1 MKTLRF
7 GSAAWRAA
15 IARRGRTGARGRA
28 VERTVRGVV
37 DAVRREGD
45 RALVRFTARFDGVR
59 VRPGGLLVPAKDLRA
74 LARRADPE
82 VVAALRRLASRIEAF
97 HRGQK
102 GRGFVR
108 RLADGS
114 TLAERVEA
122 IGSAGLYVPGGAGA
136 YPSSVLMNAIPA
148 QVAGVGRLV
157 VVTPPRTLDA
167 NPAVAAALCL
177 VGLEGAVYR
186 VGGAQAVAA
195 LAYGTASVPAVSKIV
210 GPGNAFVAE
219 AKRQVRGLVEIDS
232 EAGPSEV
239 VVLADDTA
247 DAGHVAADLLAQ
259 AEHGSGDEVIVLVT
273 PSPAL
278 AREVVRLVKEGR
290 ASVANPRATRRA
302 LDRGSVVLVR
312 DLEEGVR
319 AVNAFAPEHAQV
331 MTRRAGAVAEG
342 IVAGAVFVGEWSPVA
357 VGDYGVGPNHVLPTD
372 GRARFASAL
381 SVRDF
386 ERRWS
391 VVRLT
396 RQGLARIAGDV
407 VAVARA
413 EGFRGH
419 AQSVMT
425 RFAADARAPRA
436 PLAGAR

>member
-1 MKTLRF
+1 
-7 GSAAWRAA
+7 
-15 IARRGRTGARGRA
+15 
-28 VERTVRGVV
+28 
-37 DAVRREGD
+37 
-45 RALVRFTARFDGVR
+45 
-59 VRPGGLLVPAKDLRA
+59 
-74 LARRADPE
+74 
-82 VVAALRRLASRIEAF
+82 
-97 HRGQK
+97 
-102 GRGFVR
+102 
-108 RLADGS
+108 
-114 TLAERVEA
+114 
-122 IGSAGLYVPGGAGA
+122 
-136 YPSSVLMNAIPA
+136 MNAIPA
-148 QVAGVGRLV
+148 LAAGVRDLWIA
-157 VVTPPRTLDA
+157 TPPRALEA
-167 NPAVAAALCL
+167 SPAVAAAVVE
-177 VGLEGAVYR
+177 VGLEDREIR

-195 LAYGTASVPAVSKIV
+195 LAYGTRAVPAVAKIA
-210 GPGNAFVAE
+210 GPGNAYVAE
-219 AKRQVRGLVEIDS
+219 AKRQVRGRVDTDR

-239 VVLADDTA
+239 VILADDSA
-247 DAGHVAADLLAQ
+247 DAGWVAADLLAQ

-273 PSPAL
+273 PSAVL

-396 RQGLARIAGDV
+396 RQGLAGIAGDV

-419 AQSVMT
+419 AQSVLT
-425 RFAADARAPRA
+425 RFAADARAPSA
-436 PLAGAR
+436 AGAR

>member
-1 MKTLRF
+1 
-7 GSAAWRAA
+7 
-15 IARRGRTGARGRA
+15 
-28 VERTVRGVV
+28 
-37 DAVRREGD
+37 
-45 RALVRFTARFDGVR
+45 
-59 VRPGGLLVPAKDLRA
+59 
-74 LARRADPE
+74 
-82 VVAALRRLASRIEAF
+82 
-97 HRGQK
+97 
-102 GRGFVR
+102 
-108 RLADGS
+108 
-114 TLAERVEA
+114 
-122 IGSAGLYVPGGAGA
+122 
-136 YPSSVLMNAIPA
+136 
-148 QVAGVGRLV
+148 
-157 VVTPPRTLDA
+157 
-167 NPAVAAALCL
+167 
-177 VGLEGAVYR
+177 
-186 VGGAQAVAA
+186 VAA
-195 LAYGTASVPAVSKIV
+195 LAFGTASVPAVSKIV
-210 GPGNAFVAE
+210 GPGNAFVTE

-273 PSPAL
+273 PSAAL
-278 AREVVRLVKEGR
+278 AREVVRLVNEGR

-312 DLEEGVR
+312 DLEQGVR

-436 PLAGAR
+436 SAAGAR